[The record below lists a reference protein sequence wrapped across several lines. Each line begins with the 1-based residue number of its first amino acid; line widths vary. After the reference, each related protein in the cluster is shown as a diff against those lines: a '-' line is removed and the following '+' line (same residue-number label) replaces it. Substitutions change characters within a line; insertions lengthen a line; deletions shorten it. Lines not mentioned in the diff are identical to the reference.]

1 MQSVLAISLKQVIAP
16 ILPLEGNAATFAF
29 SVTEATTFA
38 HPACR
43 RRAEVWVKKGGKKD
57 AVKAAGETTTYHR
70 ISSKHLMI
78 SYTEQ

>member
-1 MQSVLAISLKQVIAP
+1 MQSVLAISLKKVIGS

-29 SVTEATTFA
+29 SLTEATTFA
-38 HPACR
+38 HLACR
-43 RRAEVWVKKGGKKD
+43 RRAEVWVKKKGKKD
-57 AVKAAGETTTYHR
+57 AVKAAGVTTTYHR

>member
-43 RRAEVWVKKGGKKD
+43 RRAEVWVKKGKKKKRRCESGGSD
-57 AVKAAGETTTYHR
+57 NDLSPNILKTFND
-70 ISSKHLMI
+70 
-78 SYTEQ
+78 

>member
-1 MQSVLAISLKQVIAP
+1 MQSVLAISLKKVIGS

-29 SVTEATTFA
+29 SLTEATTFA
-38 HPACR
+38 HLACR
-43 RRAEVWVKKGGKKD
+43 RRAEVWVKKKGKKD
-57 AVKAAGETTTYHR
+57 AVKAAGATTTYHR